1 MTTNTRIAA
10 FLAVAA
16 LSLIPAAKASANHQN
31 DRVEVYVVYESM
43 PDEMER
49 ARTAALGARIV
60 WESPDEPV
68 RILSIPASSLAAVQ
82 RGPGVLRVALEAERD
97 LELPAA

>member
-1 MTTNTRIAA
+1 MMTNTRIAA

-16 LSLIPAAKASANHQN
+16 LSLIPAARASATHQD

-43 PDEMER
+43 PDEDER

-60 WESPDEPV
+60 WESDSEPV
-68 RILSIPASSLAAVQ
+68 RVLSIPASSLAAIQ
-82 RGPGVLRVALEAERD
+82 RGAGVLRVALEAERD
-97 LELPAA
+97 LNAYAP

>member
-1 MTTNTRIAA
+1 MMTNTRIAA

-16 LSLIPAAKASANHQN
+16 LSLIPAARASAHHQN

-43 PDEMER
+43 PDETER

-60 WESPDEPV
+60 WESADEPV
-68 RILSIPASSLAAVQ
+68 RILSIPANSLAAIQ

-97 LELPAA
+97 LEFPAA

>member
-10 FLAVAA
+10 FAAVAA
-16 LSLIPAAKASANHQN
+16 LSLIPAARASANHQ
-31 DRVEVYVVYESM
+31 EVYVVYESM
-43 PDEMER
+43 PDETER

-60 WESPDEPV
+60 WESEDEPV

-82 RGPGVLRVALEAERD
+82 RGPGVLRVALEAER
-97 LELPAA
+97 ELFYPAA

>member
-1 MTTNTRIAA
+1 MMTNTRIAA

-16 LSLIPAAKASANHQN
+16 LSLIPAARASAHHQN

-43 PDEMER
+43 PDETER

-60 WESPDEPV
+60 WESADEPV
-68 RILSIPASSLAAVQ
+68 RILSIPANSLAAIQ
-82 RGPGVLRVALEAERD
+82 RGPGVLRVALQAERD
-97 LELPAA
+97 LELEAA